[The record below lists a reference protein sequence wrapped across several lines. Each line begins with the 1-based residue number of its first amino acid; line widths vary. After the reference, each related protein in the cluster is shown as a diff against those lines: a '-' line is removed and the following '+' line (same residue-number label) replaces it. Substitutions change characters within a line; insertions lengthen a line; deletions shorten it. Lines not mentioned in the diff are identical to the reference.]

1 MAYRFSYSKKMP
13 AVNGVILLQTKTGS
27 LRRNKAQ
34 DITRKAITMGMLVRN
49 GVASMPH

>member
-1 MAYRFSYSKKMP
+1 MAYRFSYREKMP
-13 AVNGVILLQTKTGS
+13 TVNGVIPSAKTGS